1 MKLHFLKNKYEFTRG
16 VTFIEL
22 IVVISIFAMISTV
35 TLFNFSDFSTNIS
48 LQNISHDIALKIAE
62 VQRKAVSGSFSNVQ
76 VTLPDDYASTYGMY
90 LATTSSNSPD
100 FNQTGKEFIS
110 FIDLPPTNGVYDPG
124 QTLATDKYCSTFSSP
139 SSLTECLDRTF
150 ITTGDSISS
159 IMLDGAPSADV
170 VILFK
175 RPFPD
180 ARIYTSATGDAVP
193 YNNADIEITSAKG
206 AKKHVIINS
215 IGQVRVE

>member
-1 MKLHFLKNKYEFTRG
+1 MKLHFLKKKYEFTRG

-62 VQRKAVSGSFSNVQ
+62 VQRKAVSGSFDELQ
-76 VTLPDDYASTYGMY
+76 LGLPVDYAPTYGVY
-90 LATTSSNSPD
+90 IATTSSTSSD
-100 FNQTGKEFIS
+100 FNKPGKEFIS
-110 FIDLPPTNGVYDPG
+110 FIDLPTTNGVYDPG
-124 QTLATDKYCSTFSSP
+124 QTSGPLQTDCSPIT
-139 SSLTECLDRTF
+139 TECLDRTF

-159 IMLDGAPSADV
+159 IMLDGAPSSDV

-180 ARIYTSATGDAVP
+180 ARIYTSATGDAAQ